1 MVTKNSVCYYG
12 AHFGCLN
19 AASEPNCRR
28 CAQRLT
34 NAVNY
39 VLHSGVNDIDASR
52 TRTAPYAGGAA
63 ETHEE
68 KMASSHFAG
77 DHDVWRDAELPHE

>member
-1 MVTKNSVCYYG
+1 MVTKSSVCYYA

-19 AASEPNCRR
+19 AASEPNCRM

-39 VLHSGVNDIDASR
+39 VLHRGVNDTDTSR
-52 TRTAPYAGGAA
+52 TWTAPHAVGAA
-63 ETHEE
+63 EALEE
-68 KMASSHFAG
+68 KNGEHTFYGGS
-77 DHDVWRDAELPHE
+77 

>member
-1 MVTKNSVCYYG
+1 MVTKSSVCYYA

-19 AASEPNCRR
+19 AASEPNCRM

-39 VLHSGVNDIDASR
+39 VLHPGVNDTDTSR
-52 TRTAPYAGGAA
+52 TWTAPHAVGAA
-63 ETHEE
+63 EALEE
-68 KMASSHFAG
+68 KNGEHTFYGGS
-77 DHDVWRDAELPHE
+77 

>member
-1 MVTKNSVCYYG
+1 MVTKNSVCYYA

-19 AASEPNCRR
+19 AASEPNCRM

-39 VLHSGVNDIDASR
+39 VLHPGVNDTDASR
-52 TRTAPYAGGAA
+52 TWTASHAVGAA
-63 ETHEE
+63 EALEE
-68 KMASSHFAG
+68 KNGEHTFYGGS
-77 DHDVWRDAELPHE
+77 

>member
-1 MVTKNSVCYYG
+1 MVTRIRCADHA

-19 AASEPNCRR
+19 AASEPNCRM

-39 VLHSGVNDIDASR
+39 VLHPGVNDTDAAR
-52 TRTAPYAGGAA
+52 TWTASHAVSAA
-63 ETHEE
+63 EALEE
-68 KMASSHFAG
+68 NGEHTFYGGS
-77 DHDVWRDAELPHE
+77 